1 MKLVKLPIRIAI
13 WPFKKGEYLQ
23 TSLQVA
29 GITLP
34 LWQYGPFV
42 AVGGIVVVS
51 LVLDHLQIP
60 SCNWVL
66 RDSFCSGVS
75 AVVFGESKGT
85 EDAFYTPLGLTIFLS
100 LVVGSV
106 KFIVGVAKLIY
117 NEKRHLE
124 RLKAERVEA
133 AQERK
138 RERERERA
146 AVAQERERER
156 AAVAQERER
165 ERAAVLEWY
174 EQHKEL
180 LSNAPPPPVIDQN
193 GHSNGVG

>member
-1 MKLVKLPIRIAI
+1 M
-13 WPFKKGEYLQ
+13 Q

-34 LWQYGPFV
+34 LWQYGPFI
-42 AVGGIVVVS
+42 AVGGIVAVS
-51 LVLDHLQIP
+51 LVLDHLHIP

-117 NEKRHLE
+117 NEKQHLE
-124 RLKAERVEA
+124 HLKAERVEA

-138 RERERERA
+138 
-146 AVAQERERER
+146 
-156 AAVAQERER
+156 R

-180 LSNAPPPPVIDQN
+180 LPNVPPPPVIDQN